1 MQDFY
6 YKFMDKLESIFELQ
20 AALNKKIGL
29 QLDGLTDEEKK
40 TWILNYARA
49 LSQEVAELTDSV
61 PWKWWARYQ
70 KFDAQNVNVELIDLL
85 HFLVSAFQVM
95 GLSAEDVYRIYSQKC
110 QINTARQEKGYTS
123 KDASDCRQI
132 Q

>member
-1 MQDFY
+1 
-6 YKFMDKLESIFELQ
+6 MDKLESIFELQ
-20 AALNKKIGL
+20 ASLNKKIGL
-29 QLDGLTDEEKK
+29 KLEGLSEEEKQA
-40 TWILNYARA
+40 WILNYARA

-70 KFDAQNVNVELIDLL
+70 KFDPQNINIELIDLL

-95 GLSAEDVYRIYSQKC
+95 GLSADDVYRIYSQKC
-110 QINTARQEKGYTS
+110 QINITRQDKGYTE
-123 KDASDCRQI
+123 KENSDCRHI